1 MAAKLLATR
10 VACSGPE
17 SVVVCGQVAVSHREL
32 DSRAAAVAGALARHG
47 AGRES
52 IVAVVAP
59 RGIGAVT
66 AILGAWQAGA
76 AYLPIDPAYPSER
89 IAWMIEDARPSVV
102 VLGADTQVAVP
113 AGLPTVRVD
122 AAGLV
127 LDDGVVVA
135 AASQEEGSA
144 VRTGMGAPSRAGVA
158 GALDALTPDDLAYVI
173 YTSGSTGRPK
183 GVMITHGALAAFL
196 TAMERRFPLKP
207 ADRLVSATTFG
218 FDMSVP
224 EYLLPLLRGTR
235 LVIATADQALHPSAL
250 GELMAGSGATIM
262 QGTPTLWR
270 ELLAECPSVVD
281 GLEVLVGGEALP
293 AALGAELAARARR
306 VTNLYGPTEATV
318 WATSAEVDGTGT
330 GTAPIGV
337 TFPDVDA
344 HILDERLRM
353 APSGTVGELYLSGLQ
368 VARGYLNRPELT
380 AERFVAD
387 PFAAGGRRMYR
398 TGDLAVRNAD
408 GVLEYRGRTDAQ
420 VKIRGF
426 RVEPGEVEAALERL
440 PGVHQAAVVARP
452 DAEGIPH
459 LVAYVVGENLQASRL
474 ARGLLAVVPR
484 HLVPEAFQVV
494 DRLPLT
500 PNGKVDRQAL
510 PDPGSGA
517 LGDHARRAPA
527 FDDHAHRAPRTAVEE
542 AVCGLLAKVLG
553 IGRVGIGDDFIALG
567 GTSLHAAR
575 LVGHLRASLGVDF
588 PVRHVF
594 EAATVGELCEMIGD
608 TDEAAPHRDSGDHA
622 GHASRPSYAQRRL
635 WYLNRL
641 NEADLGYNLAY
652 GARFKGPL
660 DTDELHAAL
669 ADVVARHESLRTLFV
684 QEEGVLRRRVLDA
697 AACLPCPA
705 AEQASPED
713 VQRVFDETAAHRF
726 DLEREIPVRYRLLRI
741 APQDHALLV
750 VVHHIGFDGW
760 SKTLFV
766 DDLAT
771 AYEARSRGAEPGG
784 KPLSAGYSDYVQWQE
799 SMLGDPADPDSRYAR
814 ELAYWRGAL
823 EGMPDELALPNDR
836 ARPARGSGRGGKVEG
851 ELDPLSHRAL
861 AALAREH
868 RASVFMVLQAA
879 LGALLTRL
887 GSGTALP
894 IGCPVAGRTERA
906 FDEVI
911 GMFVNTLVLPTRT
924 DGDPTFRA
932 LLSRIRASDLEA
944 YAHQELPFD
953 LLVEAV
959 NPPRSAARNPLFQVM
974 LALESEPEP
983 PLRLPGLSGEP
994 LRAGLDFSRF
1004 DLTVIATERRD
1015 SDEEP
1020 AGVGLALEYSADL
1033 FDRETAELMLRR
1045 FARLLRSAVQAPDR
1059 RLSELDVMD
1068 EAELGQVL
1076 GDFAHGARKSL
1087 ATDASALVESAVT
1100 ANGPHPAVV
1109 CGEVVISYAEFGA
1122 RAEEVA
1128 EALTRHGAGPE
1139 ALVAIAMPRVAG
1151 AVVAMLGAWK
1161 AGAAY
1166 VPIDAGYP
1174 AERIRWLLQD
1184 ARPAVVVLEAGSPVA
1199 VPEGVPVVRVD
1210 EAGRTAGTDSVR
1222 GPAAGPG
1229 DGGGRAP
1236 DRAAYVIYTSGST
1249 GRPKGVVVSHRA
1261 LANYLQWA
1269 SETYPSMR
1277 GRVPV
1282 TFSFGFDGAVT
1293 QLWAPLTAGG
1303 TVELVDV
1310 PSWLVDEPDPG
1321 AERPTFLE
1329 LTPSQFPLLGDPDDP
1344 RWPTRDLVLGGEAL
1358 HGAALAEWRRDHPHV
1373 DLTNL
1378 YGPTE
1383 VTVACTFHRIAAG
1396 EAIGADAVPI
1406 GRPVWNVRLY
1416 VLDEAQ
1422 RPVPIGV
1429 VGELYAAGAQLA
1441 RGYLNRPELTRERF
1455 VPDPFAA
1462 DGSRMY
1468 RTGDLAR
1475 WTASGVV
1482 EYVGRVDDQVK
1493 IRGFRVEP
1501 GEVEAALERLP
1512 GVRQA
1517 AVTARPDPRG
1527 SLRLEAHLVGD
1538 SVPPVVLSRALGAI
1552 LPRHMV
1558 PDVFVFAD
1566 RLPLTSNGKVD
1577 RQALPVS
1584 VPEAEGVEG
1593 DSGREPRSGAEKAV
1607 CGLFA
1612 EILGVDHVRMDD
1624 DFFSLGGNS
1633 LNAARLVGRVR
1644 TLLGARIGLQD
1655 LFEAPTV
1662 AMLAERCEV

>member
-1 MAAKLLATR
+1 MALRSVAATLLATR
-10 VACSGPE
+10 VARSGPE
-17 SVVVCGQVAVSHREL
+17 AAVVCGQVSVSHQEL
-32 DSRAAAVAGALARHG
+32 DARAAAVAGALARRG
-47 AGRES
+47 AGRKS
-52 IVAVVAP
+52 IVAVAVP
-59 RGIGAVT
+59 RGIGAV
-66 AILGAWQAGA
+66 AAMLGAWRAGA

-89 IAWMIEDARPSVV
+89 IAWMLEDARPSVV
-102 VLGADTQVAVP
+102 VLGSDTRMAVA
-113 AGLPTVRVD
+113 AGLPTVHVD
-122 AAGLV
+122 AAGLA
-127 LDDGVVVA
+127 LDDGDA
-135 AASQEEGSA
+135 
-144 VRTGMGAPSRAGVA
+144 TGVA

-196 TAMERRFPLKP
+196 TAMEGLFPLKP

-235 LVIATADQALHPSAL
+235 LIIATADQALYPPAL

-270 ELLAECPSVVD
+270 QLLAECPGVVD
-281 GLEVLVGGEALP
+281 GLDVLVGGEALP

-318 WATSAEVDGTGT
+318 WATSSAVGRTGT
-330 GTAPIGV
+330 GIAPIGA

-344 HILDERLRM
+344 YILDERLS
-353 APSGTVGELYLSGLQ
+353 AVPSGTVGELYLSGLQ
-368 VARGYLNRPELT
+368 VARGYLNRPEPT

-387 PFAAGGRRMYR
+387 PFAADGRRMYR
-398 TGDLAVRNAD
+398 TGDLAVLNAD

-426 RVEPGEVEAALERL
+426 RVEPGEVEAALEHL
-440 PGVHQAAVVARP
+440 PGVRQAAVVARP

-459 LVAYVVGENLQASRL
+459 LVAYVVGEGLRTAAL
-474 ARGLLAVVPR
+474 VRGLLAVLPR
-484 HLVPEAFQVV
+484 HLVPEAFRIV

-510 PDPGSGA
+510 PDPSPTA
-517 LGDHARRAPA
+517 L
-527 FDDHAHRAPRTAVEE
+527 DDHAGRAPDDPSHRAPRTAVEE
-542 AVCGLLAKVLG
+542 AVCGLLARVLG
-553 IGRVGIGDDFIALG
+553 TGRVGIGDDFMALG

-575 LVGHLRASLGVDF
+575 LVGHLRASLGVDVS
-588 PVRHVF
+588 VRHVF
-594 EAATVGELCEMIGD
+594 EAATVGELCDMIGD
-608 TDEAAPHRDSGDHA
+608 VGEAAPRRGSGDHA
-622 GHASRPSYAQRRL
+622 GHASRPSYAQQRL

-652 GARFKGPL
+652 GARFRGPL
-660 DTDELHAAL
+660 DPGALRAAL

-684 QEEGVLRRRVLDA
+684 AEEGIPRRRPLDVA
-697 AACLPCPA
+697 DRLPCPA
-705 AEQASPED
+705 AEQVSAED

-726 DLEREIPVRYRLLRI
+726 DLEREVPVRYRLLRV
-741 APQDHALLV
+741 APRDHVLLV
-750 VVHHIGFDGW
+750 VVHHIVFDGW
-760 SKTLFV
+760 SKSLFA

-771 AYEARSRGAEPGG
+771 AYEARSRGAEPGW
-784 KPLSAGYSDYVQWQE
+784 KPSPAGYSDYVRWQE
-799 SMLGDPADPDSRYAR
+799 SVLGDPADPDSRYAR
-814 ELAYWRGAL
+814 DLAYWRGAM
-823 EGMPDELALPNDR
+823 EGMPDELTLPSDR
-836 ARPARGSGRGGKVEG
+836 ARPTRGSGRGGRVEG
-851 ELDPLSHRAL
+851 ELGPSSHRAL
-861 AALAREH
+861 IGLARAQ

-911 GMFVNTLVLPTRT
+911 GLFVNTLVLPTRT
-924 DGDPTFRA
+924 EGDPTFRA

-974 LALESEPEP
+974 LALETEPEP

-994 LRAGLDFSRF
+994 LRAGLDYSRF
-1004 DLTVIATERRD
+1004 DLTFIATERQDGGR
-1015 SDEEP
+1015 EP
-1020 AGVGLALEYSADL
+1020 AGMSLALEYSADL

-1045 FARLLRSAVQAPDR
+1045 FARLLRSAVEAPDR
-1059 RLSELDVMD
+1059 RLSALDLMD

-1076 GDFAHGARKSL
+1076 GDVAQGARKSS
-1087 ATDASALVESAVT
+1087 ASDALALVESAVT
-1100 ANGPHPAVV
+1100 AGGAHPAVV
-1109 CGEVVISYAEFGA
+1109 CGEVVLSYAEFGA
-1122 RAEEVA
+1122 RADELA
-1128 EALTRHGAGPE
+1128 HALTRHGAGPE
-1139 ALVAIAMPRVAG
+1139 TLVAIALPRVAG

-1166 VPIDAGYP
+1166 VPVDTGYP
-1174 AERIRWLLQD
+1174 AEHIRWMLQD
-1184 ARPAVVVLEAGSPVA
+1184 ARPAVVVLEAGSA
-1199 VPEGVPVVRVD
+1199 VPVPDDVPVVRVD
-1210 EAGRTAGTDSVR
+1210 EAGRIVGTDTVCVR
-1222 GPAAGPG
+1222 APGAG
-1229 DGGGRAP
+1229 DGGSRAP

-1249 GRPKGVVVSHRA
+1249 GRPKGVVVSHAA
-1261 LANYLQWA
+1261 LANYLRWA
-1269 SETYPSMR
+1269 AETYPSMR

-1310 PSWLVDEPDPG
+1310 PSWLIDEPDPT

-1358 HGAALAEWRRDHPHV
+1358 HGATLAEWRRAHPRV

-1396 EAIGADAVPI
+1396 EPIGAGAVPI

-1416 VLDEAQ
+1416 VLDEAL
-1422 RPVPIGV
+1422 RPAPIGV
-1429 VGELYAAGAQLA
+1429 LGELYAAGAQLA
-1441 RGYLNRPELTRERF
+1441 RGYLNRPKLTAERF

-1475 WTASGVV
+1475 WTAAGVV

-1517 AVTARPDPRG
+1517 AVVARSGSRG
-1527 SLRLEAHLVGD
+1527 NRRLVAYLVGD
-1538 SVPPVVLSRALGAI
+1538 PVPPAVLSRALGAI
-1552 LPRHMV
+1552 LPRHLV
-1558 PDVFVFAD
+1558 PDVFAFAD

-1577 RQALPVS
+1577 RQALPTS
-1584 VPEAEGVEG
+1584 VPETEGAEG
-1593 DSGREPRSGAEKAV
+1593 DPGREPRSGAEKAV
-1607 CGLFA
+1607 RGLFA
-1612 EILGVDHVRMDD
+1612 EILGADQVGMDD

-1655 LFEAPTV
+1655 LFEAPTA
-1662 AMLAERCEV
+1662 AMLAQRCEA